1 MSKDIIKIKL
11 HGEGIAI
18 RKIEIPQSISSLPDS
33 YLYEGNNPALLD
45 PYFYHSINSQLY
57 ESVYD
62 LSTSFLFGLI
72 LNNKTRIEIWRND
85 KRVRNLTVKDLLY
98 LNELFPT
105 FLLEQQE
112 IEASQEEYF
121 YIERSIGAICIY
133 TFTLHANS
141 LEVINFFKTDI
152 FGSKVVFDIAVSNLK
167 GSIKLQK
174 SLITNQNIQ
183 KHIT

>member
-1 MSKDIIKIKL
+1 MNKEIIKIKL

-18 RKIEIPQSISSLPDS
+18 RKIEIPKSILSLSDS

-85 KRVRNLTVKDLLY
+85 KRVRNLTVKDLLH

-105 FLLEQQE
+105 FLLRQRE
-112 IEASQEEYF
+112 IEVSQEEYY
-121 YIERSIGAICIY
+121 YIERSIGPICIY

-141 LEVINFFKTDI
+141 FELIKFLKTDI
-152 FGSKVVFDIAVSNLK
+152 DNTSILFDILIPKAKKLK
-167 GSIKLQK
+167 EQLN
-174 SLITNQNIQ
+174 SLITNQCIKNI
-183 KHIT
+183 